1 MMQRTF
7 YAGLAALLLVGAPQA
22 QAQPSSGDDPSAEM
36 QRHFA
41 EAYNRGDVEA
51 MANAFTE
58 NAIRVT
64 PSGIFQGRDAI
75 RRSFQAALDMGLR
88 DYTVKRTIS
97 HSEGRF
103 IFNTG
108 EWRAKLGDKPFH
120 GYYTAT
126 VVRDG
131 DLTRII
137 EETVTVAVP

>member
-1 MMQRTF
+1 
-7 YAGLAALLLVGAPQA
+7 LLIGSPQA
-22 QAQPSSGDDPSAEM
+22 QAQQSPDGDPSAEM

-51 MANAFTE
+51 MADAFTD

-75 RRSFQAALDMGLR
+75 RRSFQVALDIGLH
-88 DYTVKRTIS
+88 DYAVKRTIS
-97 HSEGRF
+97 RSDGRF

-131 DLTRII
+131 DRPRIM